1 MLKDNL
7 KTLRRMTG
15 LNQRQLADELGVSV
29 KTVSHWEAGY
39 SETVL
44 EYAFA
49 SAPRAQRGIRRFAR
63 IKQTAIRF
71 DDCTNKNRRK
81 SDTKKMR
88 QKAANVNLCS
98 EVMPQ

>member
-39 SETVL
+39 SEPSLSMLSRLRRVL
-44 EYAFA
+44 KVFHCFVPP
-49 SAPRAQRGIRRFAR
+49 PRR
-63 IKQTAIRF
+63 
-71 DDCTNKNRRK
+71 
-81 SDTKKMR
+81 
-88 QKAANVNLCS
+88 
-98 EVMPQ
+98 EVRSSPTEKFSPPGG